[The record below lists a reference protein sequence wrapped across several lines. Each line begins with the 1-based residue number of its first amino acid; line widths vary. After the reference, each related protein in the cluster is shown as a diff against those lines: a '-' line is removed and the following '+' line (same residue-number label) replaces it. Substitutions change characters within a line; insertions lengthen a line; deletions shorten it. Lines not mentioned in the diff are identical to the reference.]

1 MEETKTAES
10 IETNDEKIEQAQKA
24 GVVALADAKK
34 EVAMKD
40 GNYTHTFKA
49 PVEIAG
55 KKHETITFYYD
66 ELNGEDVIAIE
77 DELQDRGKYVLTPEV
92 STEFQTMLAARAAGV
107 GADEI
112 RRLPLVEFLKIKN
125 KARDFLMNV
134 GY

>member
-1 MEETKTAES
+1 MSEAKTTESTKEEQ
-10 IETNDEKIEQAQKA
+10 IEQAQKA
-24 GVVALADAKK
+24 GVVALADTKK
-34 EVAMKD
+34 EIATG

-66 ELNGEDVIAIE
+66 ELSGEDVIAIE

>member
-1 MEETKTAES
+1 MSEAKTTESTKEEQ
-10 IETNDEKIEQAQKA
+10 IEQAQKA
-24 GVVALADAKK
+24 GVVALADTKK
-34 EVAMKD
+34 GIATG

-66 ELNGEDVIAIE
+66 DLSGEDVIAIE

>member
-1 MEETKTAES
+1 MSEAKTTESTKEEQ
-10 IETNDEKIEQAQKA
+10 IEQAQKA
-24 GVVALADAKK
+24 GVVALADTKK
-34 EVAMKD
+34 EIATS

-66 ELNGEDVIAIE
+66 DLSGEDVIAIE

>member
-1 MEETKTAES
+1 MSEAKTTESTK
-10 IETNDEKIEQAQKA
+10 EKQIEQAQKA
-24 GVVALADAKK
+24 GVVALADTKK
-34 EVAMKD
+34 EIATG

-66 ELNGEDVIAIE
+66 DLSGEDVIAIE

>member
-1 MEETKTAES
+1 MSEAKTTESTKEEQ
-10 IETNDEKIEQAQKA
+10 IEQAQKA
-24 GVVALADAKK
+24 GVVALADTKK
-34 EVAMKD
+34 EIATG

-66 ELNGEDVIAIE
+66 DLSGEDVIAIE